1 MSKGYYND
9 LEYKN
14 KDTLYFVL
22 NNLASKTG
30 ELYLGKKLISNSLSQ
45 DKIVNSLET
54 IKENQKK
61 VLIPSIKLLE
71 NYISIQGIKEEVEKE
86 LNKQIVFDALDGGEL
101 D

>member
-1 MSKGYYND
+1 MSKGYYDD

-54 IKENQKK
+54 IKEN
-61 VLIPSIKLLE
+61 
-71 NYISIQGIKEEVEKE
+71 
-86 LNKQIVFDALDGGEL
+86 
-101 D
+101 